1 MEALSVS
8 DVAARIKER
17 ISADPS
23 LTDCAVVGEVQSAM
37 RSSAGHEYL
46 TLRDEEA
53 TLDVVR
59 FRGAIRPGE
68 ETPAVGE
75 IVMVRGR
82 IDLYSPRSRYQLV
95 ATTVE
100 RAGGMGLL
108 SRELEALKRTLQA
121 EGLFDAARKRPI
133 PHAPRGIGLITSTSG
148 AVLHDVLRVLRREAP
163 LARLVV
169 VHTAVQGAGAPEEI
183 AKAIARID
191 ACAVKERRSGRPD
204 AISVLLLARGGGSS
218 DDLGAFN
225 VEGVLRAIAAAAT
238 PIISAVGH
246 ESDVTLADL
255 VADLRA
261 GTPSIGAAALSSD
274 LLQSRHDVA
283 RLRDRGGRALAFAVD
298 RAERRLHEVARAL
311 DDVSPLDRIERAQE
325 RVAQLSDD
333 LTRAA
338 LASLQGSANALGQLN
353 LLLGALSP
361 LRVLA
366 RGYAIVAGDGGRAV
380 RSWRDAPVGASLHI
394 RLAKGAVRATVT
406 ERAKGVADG
415 EA

>member
-1 MEALSVS
+1 
-8 DVAARIKER
+8 
-17 ISADPS
+17 
-23 LTDCAVVGEVQSAM
+23 M

-68 ETPAVGE
+68 ETPTVGE
-75 IVMVRGR
+75 IVIARGR

-95 ATTVE
+95 ASTVE
-100 RAGGMGLL
+100 RAGGIGLL

-191 ACAVKERRSGRPD
+191 ACAMKERRSRRLD
-204 AISVLLLARGGGSS
+204 ALSVLLLARGGGSS
-218 DDLGAFN
+218 DDLSAFN
-225 VEGVLRAIAAAAT
+225 AEVVLRAIAASTT
-238 PIISAVGH
+238 PLISAVGH

-274 LLQSRHDVA
+274 LLQTRHD
-283 RLRDRGGRALAFAVD
+283 LRRVLERGGRALSTTFD
-298 RAERRLHEVARAL
+298 GAERSVAAVARAL
-311 DDVSPLDRIERAQE
+311 DDAGPLDRIERAGE
-325 RVAQLSDD
+325 WVAQLSDD
-333 LTRAA
+333 LVRAG
-338 LASLQGSANALGQLN
+338 LGSLQRATNSLGQLN

-366 RGYAIVAGDGGRAV
+366 RGYAIVAEEGGGAV
-380 RSWRDAPVGASLHI
+380 RSWRDAPIGASLHI
-394 RLAKGAVRATVT
+394 RLAHGAVRATVT
-406 ERAKGVADG
+406 ERVEEVTDG
-415 EA
+415 KA

>member
-1 MEALSVS
+1 
-8 DVAARIKER
+8 
-17 ISADPS
+17 
-23 LTDCAVVGEVQSAM
+23 M

-75 IVMVRGR
+75 IIVVRGR

-95 ATTVE
+95 ATSVE

-121 EGLFDAARKRPI
+121 EGLFDTARKRPI
-133 PHAPRGIGLITSTSG
+133 PYAPRGIGLITSTSG

-169 VHTAVQGAGAPEEI
+169 VHTAVQGVGAPEEI

-191 ACAVKERRSGRPD
+191 ACAVREQRNGRPD

-225 VEGVLRAIAAAAT
+225 AEMVLREIAASQT

-274 LLQSRHDVA
+274 LLQTRHDLA
-283 RLRDRGGRALAFAVD
+283 RVLDRGGRALTFALD
-298 RAERRLHEVARAL
+298 RSERQLQMVARAL
-311 DDVSPLDRIERAQE
+311 DNAGPLDRIERAGE
-325 RVAQLSDD
+325 RVAQLGDD

-338 LASLQGSANALGQLN
+338 LARLHEGTSALGQLK

-361 LRVLA
+361 QRVLA

-380 RSWRDAPVGASLHI
+380 RSWQDAPVGASLQI
-394 RLAKGAVRATVT
+394 RLAQGAVRATVT
-406 ERAKGVADG
+406 ERTKEVTDG

>member
-1 MEALSVS
+1 
-8 DVAARIKER
+8 
-17 ISADPS
+17 
-23 LTDCAVVGEVQSAM
+23 M

-53 TLDVVR
+53 TLDLVR

-68 ETPAVGE
+68 ETPIVGE
-75 IVMVRGR
+75 IVVVRGR
-82 IDLYSPRSRYQLV
+82 IDLYIPRSRYQLV

-100 RAGGMGLL
+100 RAGGIGLL
-108 SRELEALKRTLQA
+108 SRDLEALKRTLQA
-121 EGLFDAARKRPI
+121 EGLFDVARKRPI

-163 LARLVV
+163 LARLVI
-169 VHTAVQGAGAPEEI
+169 VHTAVQGAGAPDEI
-183 AKAIARID
+183 AKGIVRID

-218 DDLGAFN
+218 DDLSAFN
-225 VEGVLRAIAAAAT
+225 AEVVLRAIAASAT
-238 PIISAVGH
+238 PMISAVGH

-255 VADLRA
+255 IADFRA

-274 LLQSRHDVA
+274 LAQVRHDVA
-283 RLRDRGGRALAFAVD
+283 RLQERAGRTLANAID

-311 DDVSPLDRIERAQE
+311 DEVGPLDRIERAGE
-325 RVAQLSDD
+325 RVAQLGDD
-333 LTRAA
+333 VTRAA
-338 LASLQGSANALGQLN
+338 LARLQGATNTLGQLN

-380 RSWRDAPVGASLHI
+380 RSWRDAPIGASLQI
-394 RLAKGAVRATVT
+394 RLAQGAVRATVT
-406 ERAKGVADG
+406 GRTKEVTDA

>member
-225 VEGVLRAIAAAAT
+225 VEGVLRAIATAAT

-283 RLRDRGGRALAFAVD
+283 RLRDRGGRALTLIVD
-298 RAERRLHEVARAL
+298 RAERRLQEVARAL
-311 DDVSPLDRIERAQE
+311 DDVGPLDRIERAGE

>member
-1 MEALSVS
+1 
-8 DVAARIKER
+8 
-17 ISADPS
+17 
-23 LTDCAVVGEVQSAM
+23 M

-68 ETPAVGE
+68 ETPAIGE
-75 IVMVRGR
+75 IVVVRGR

-100 RAGGMGLL
+100 RAGGMGLM
-108 SRELEALKRTLQA
+108 SRELEALKRKLQT
-121 EGLFDAARKRPI
+121 EGLFDSSRKRPI
-133 PHAPRGIGLITSTSG
+133 PHSPRGIGLITSTSG
-148 AVLHDVLRVLRREAP
+148 AVLHDVLRVLRRESP

-169 VHTAVQGAGAPEEI
+169 AHTAVQGASAPEEI

-191 ACAVKERRSGRPD
+191 ACAVKERRIGRPD

-225 VEGVLRAIAAAAT
+225 AEVVLRSIAASAT
-238 PIISAVGH
+238 PLISAVGH

-274 LLQSRHDVA
+274 LLQIQHDLA
-283 RLRDRGGRALAFAVD
+283 RVLDRGGRALTFALD
-298 RAERRLHEVARAL
+298 RSERQLQMVARAL
-311 DDVSPLDRIERAQE
+311 DDVGPLDRIARAGE

-333 LTRAA
+333 LARAA
-338 LASLQGSANALGQLN
+338 LARLQAAANGLGELD

-361 LRVLA
+361 QRVLA

-380 RSWRDAPVGASLHI
+380 RSWRDAPVGTSLQI
-394 RLAKGAVRATVT
+394 RLSQGAVRATVT
-406 ERAKGVADG
+406 ERVREVADG

>member
-1 MEALSVS
+1 
-8 DVAARIKER
+8 
-17 ISADPS
+17 
-23 LTDCAVVGEVQSAM
+23 M

-46 TLRDEEA
+46 TLRDEES

-75 IVMVRGR
+75 IIVVRGR

-108 SRELEALKRTLQA
+108 SQELEALKRTLYA

-238 PIISAVGH
+238 PVISAVGH

-255 VADLRA
+255 VADLVADEQPPERVGLSRVWGQRIA
-261 GTPSIGAAALSSD
+261 TALGGTAREEEGSFLSANQHDIAALT
-274 LLQSRHDVA
+274 A
-283 RLRDRGGRALAFAVD
+283 RFRD
-298 RAERRLHEVARAL
+298 ERWTFRR
-311 DDVSPLDRIERAQE
+311 
-325 RVAQLSDD
+325 
-333 LTRAA
+333 
-338 LASLQGSANALGQLN
+338 
-353 LLLGALSP
+353 
-361 LRVLA
+361 
-366 RGYAIVAGDGGRAV
+366 
-380 RSWRDAPVGASLHI
+380 
-394 RLAKGAVRATVT
+394 
-406 ERAKGVADG
+406 
-415 EA
+415 